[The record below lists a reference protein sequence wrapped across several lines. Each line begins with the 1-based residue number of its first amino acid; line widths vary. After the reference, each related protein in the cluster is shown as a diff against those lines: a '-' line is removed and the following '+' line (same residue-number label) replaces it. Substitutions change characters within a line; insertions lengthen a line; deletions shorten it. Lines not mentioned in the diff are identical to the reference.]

1 MSYASRTM
9 KLNNPILA
17 LACDYDETLACNGQI
32 NPSTVE
38 ALVRLKA
45 SGKKIVLVTGREL
58 DELLQV
64 CPEIKLFDLVVAE
77 NGAVLFSPETGQSRA
92 LAGRPPEGLLK
103 ALRQRGVQPLS
114 TGQCIMA
121 TVLKHYA
128 VVLETIAEMKLD
140 REVIL
145 NRSSVMVLPAG
156 VHKGTGLKLALE
168 ELNVPLENVVGI
180 GDAENDDAFLSLCG
194 SYVAVGNAIP
204 SIQEAAD
211 VVTDLDHGA
220 GVTQVIES
228 VLAGEFSRN

>member
-1 MSYASRTM
+1 M
-9 KLNNPILA
+9 KLNCPILA
-17 LACDYDETLACNGQI
+17 LACDYDETLARDGQI
-32 NPSTVE
+32 DASTVE
-38 ALVRLKA
+38 ALVRLKT
-45 SGKKIVLVTGREL
+45 SGKKIVLVTGRER
-58 DELLQV
+58 DDLLQV
-64 CPEIKLFDLVVAE
+64 CREIKLFDLVVAE
-77 NGAVLFSPETGQSRA
+77 NGAVLFWPATGHTRA

-103 ALRQRGVQPLS
+103 ALREQGVQPLS

-128 VVLETIAEMKLD
+128 VVLETIAGMKLN

-168 ELNVPLENVVGI
+168 ELKVPLENVVGI

-204 SIQEAAD
+204 AIQEAAD
-211 VVTDLDHGA
+211 VVTDMDHGA
-220 GVTQVIES
+220 GVTEVIER
-228 VLAGEFSRN
+228 VLAGKFCRN

>member
-1 MSYASRTM
+1 M
-9 KLNNPILA
+9 KLNHPILA
-17 LACDYDETLACNGQI
+17 LACDYDETLARDGQI
-32 NPSTVE
+32 DPSTVE
-38 ALVRLKA
+38 ALVRLKT

-58 DELLQV
+58 DDLLQV
-64 CPEIKLFDLVVAE
+64 CREIKLFDLVVAE
-77 NGAVLFSPETGQSRA
+77 NGAVLFCPVNGHTRA

-103 ALRQRGVQPLS
+103 ALRERGVQPLS

-128 VVLETIAEMKLD
+128 VVLETIAGMKLN

-156 VHKGTGLKLALE
+156 IHKGTGLKLALE
-168 ELNVPLENVVGI
+168 ELKVPLANVVGI

-204 SIQEAAD
+204 AIQEAAD
-211 VVTDLDHGA
+211 IVTDMDHGA
-220 GVTQVIES
+220 GVTQVIER
-228 VLAGEFSRN
+228 VLAGKFCCN